1 MTSHEQHRT
10 RTLWLTGVLH
20 AFTHVYNVA
29 LLPLYLRIQQD
40 LRLSGVEQATL
51 LVTVMMLAY
60 ILPSYPLGV
69 LADRWSRKKLLA
81 VGLAINGLGFVGLSL
96 APNYAWALA
105 SVIVTGFG
113 GSFYHPAATAL
124 IARLFP
130 EAGPGAG
137 AGRHRLERGFFR
149 RPNLRRLARGDCRKL
164 ARSGARTWLDGH
176 PGGRLVRLAGG

>member
-124 IARLFP
+124 MLPSTCADS
-130 EAGPGAG
+130 
-137 AGRHRLERGFFR
+137 
-149 RPNLRRLARGDCRKL
+149 RPCKTTRPPSREPSTPATPKPVK
-164 ARSGARTWLDGH
+164 TQ
-176 PGGRLVRLAGG
+176 P